1 MPRYHISEK
10 TDRVNI
16 CRAQTVESCP
26 LKSEGGE
33 GSAAHFDNKQDAFA
47 YRESTLADKAKKEGN
62 SFGTLSKNSK
72 NEGTVSTANSDS
84 GKYSKLSDENLVDEV
99 SELNHKNNVL
109 GAQGNSLLVKSNEV
123 NQNIEK
129 LKNAISNARSKA
141 EDNGTIN
148 SDQFQDSISAAAVH
162 LDILQSQKTEIDQN
176 VNKIRNAVAKNSE
189 QAEAVARE
197 IEKRSRVAESPAS
210 NKEQQSDVAVNSEAQ
225 KKRGRK
231 ASPERLA
238 FRDKMDANVDRFRGK
253 FENNDVYKDLPN
265 VKILLNEEFDN
276 YDDKKKLHILK
287 FALSDVSSKNAELS
301 KNTVTQDIS
310 RDFRRDAYSGGMGAS
325 GTIAKQQQSLDQLE
339 GHLKGLAW
347 AAYDPEKVK
356 AIKERK
362 SQLVEKERNKAKSQ
376 SQYSTVNDSK
386 SAHAA
391 ISGLSSDGFNSG
403 MNNLVKNTK
412 LQGSASGMFSVGKTY
427 ASVVE
432 KGNEYKFI
440 EENYNKDKKEYR
452 VVFSANG
459 NKFQSVR
466 NSAGNWSVPK
476 EYASPSYSY

>member
-1 MPRYHISEK
+1 MPRYHINEE

-72 NEGTVSTANSDS
+72 NEGTVSTA
-84 GKYSKLSDENLVDEV
+84 
-99 SELNHKNNVL
+99 
-109 GAQGNSLLVKSNEV
+109 
-123 NQNIEK
+123 
-129 LKNAISNARSKA
+129 
-141 EDNGTIN
+141 
-148 SDQFQDSISAAAVH
+148 
-162 LDILQSQKTEIDQN
+162 
-176 VNKIRNAVAKNSE
+176 
-189 QAEAVARE
+189 
-197 IEKRSRVAESPAS
+197 
-210 NKEQQSDVAVNSEAQ
+210 NSEAQ

-301 KNTVTQDIS
+301 KNAVAQDIS
-310 RDFRRDAYSGGMGAS
+310 RAFDRAAYSGGMGAS

-339 GHLKGLAW
+339 GHLKGLTW
-347 AAYDPEKVK
+347 AAYDPAKAK
-356 AIKERK
+356 AIKERR
-362 SQLVEKERNKAKSQ
+362 SRLVEKERNKAKSQ

-391 ISGLSSDGFNSG
+391 ISGLNSDGFNSG
-403 MNNLVKNTK
+403 MNDLVKNAK

-427 ASVVE
+427 ASVS
-432 KGNEYKFI
+432 KNGNEYKFI
-440 EENYNKDKKEYR
+440 GENYNKDKKEYQ
-452 VVFSANG
+452 VVFSVNG

-466 NSAGNWSVPK
+466 NSAGNWSAPK
-476 EYASPSYSY
+476 EYAAPNYSY